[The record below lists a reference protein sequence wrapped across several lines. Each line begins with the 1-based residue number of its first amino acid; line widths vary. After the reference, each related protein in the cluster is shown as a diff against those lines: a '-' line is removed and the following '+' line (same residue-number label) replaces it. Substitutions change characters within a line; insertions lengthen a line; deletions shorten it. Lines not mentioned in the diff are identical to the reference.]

1 MSPSHP
7 PRSPEAQ
14 ARVEAALARF
24 FEEQIA
30 FNKFLG
36 LHFKVLDNATVSASF
51 AMRPDLVGSPQ
62 PARLH
67 GGVIASVLDTL
78 GGLAMVVG
86 VVNRHPQDDVE
97 QASHRFAR
105 LGTIDLRI
113 DYLRPGVG
121 AHFHAQAQ
129 ATRVG
134 GRIGSAQMSLSNDQ
148 GVLIATGAAAYVV
161 S

>member
-1 MSPSHP
+1 MSPSHL

-24 FEEQIA
+24 FEEQIP

-36 LHFKVLDNATVSASF
+36 LHFKVLDNATVAASF
-51 AMRPDLVGSPQ
+51 TMRPDLVGSPQ

-97 QASHRFAR
+97 QVSHRFAR

-121 AHFHAQAQ
+121 AHFQAQAQ

-148 GVLIATGAAAYVV
+148 GVLIAKIGRAHV
-161 S
+161 

>member
-1 MSPSHP
+1 MSATPP
-7 PRSPEAQ
+7 PRSPDTQ
-14 ARVEAALARF
+14 ARVESALARL
-24 FEEQIA
+24 FEEQIP

-36 LHFKVLDNATVSASF
+36 LKFHIAASGDVTATF
-51 AMRPDLVGSPQ
+51 DMRPDLVGSPA

-78 GGLAMVVG
+78 GGVAMVMG
-86 VVNRHPQDDVE
+86 VLNRHPQDDEE
-97 QASHRFAR
+97 QVMHRFSR

-121 AHFHAQAQ
+121 KHFVAHAQ

-134 GRIGSAQMSLSNDQ
+134 GRIGSAQMRLSNDQ
-148 GVLIATGAAAYVV
+148 GVLLATGAAAYVV